1 MCPSRI
7 VHALCFIV
15 TIAGYGFLFQLLEF
29 QEAVEHR
36 EGIISQLSGS
46 LQQAIQ
52 SRDALQLQGDQLAQE
67 VALLQRQLQATTT
80 LIQGHHWDTGI
91 KPHDYLTLQNQVIIN
106 HLILNKIFIWG
117 CIVLILVACHI
128 SCLSVT
134 NICMNVAVAVSS
146 GLISR
151 IVDICT

>member
-1 MCPSRI
+1 M
-7 VHALCFIV
+7 
-15 TIAGYGFLFQLLEF
+15 Q
-29 QEAVEHR
+29 HR
-36 EGIISQLSGS
+36 EGIISQLSSS

-67 VALLQRQLQATTT
+67 VALLQCQLKATTA

-106 HLILNKIFIWG
+106 HMLLSKIFLLGYI
-117 CIVLILVACHI
+117 ILILVMCQI

-134 NICMNVAVAVSS
+134 NICMNIAVAVSP
-146 GLISR
+146 GLVSR
-151 IVDICT
+151 IVVMCI